1 MEEKFIDI
9 GVQLNVLES
18 LSRILLEAIRDG
30 ENLKDYDISN
40 LALIVLSEVT
50 KLKNNV
56 NSIELDMGI

>member
-30 ENLKDYDISN
+30 ENLKDYWKVCPESC
-40 LALIVLSEVT
+40 LRQYVT
-50 KLKNNV
+50 EKILK
-56 NSIELDMGI
+56 IMI

>member
-40 LALIVLSEVT
+40 LALIVLGEVT

>member
-40 LALIVLSEVT
+40 LALIVLGEIT

-56 NSIELDMGI
+56 NSIELEMGI

>member
-9 GVQLNVLES
+9 GIQLNVLES

-40 LALIVLSEVT
+40 LALIVLGEVT

>member
-40 LALIVLSEVT
+40 LALIVLGEVT

-56 NSIELDMGI
+56 NNIELDMGI

>member
-9 GVQLNVLES
+9 GIQLNVLES

>member
-40 LALIVLSEVT
+40 LALIVLGEVT

-56 NSIELDMGI
+56 NSIELEMGI

>member
-9 GVQLNVLES
+9 GIQLNVLES

-40 LALIVLSEVT
+40 LALIVLGEVT

-56 NSIELDMGI
+56 NNIELDMGI

>member
-9 GVQLNVLES
+9 GIQLNVLES

-40 LALIVLSEVT
+40 LALIVLGEVT

-56 NSIELDMGI
+56 NSIELEMGI

>member
-9 GVQLNVLES
+9 GIQLNILES

>member
-9 GVQLNVLES
+9 CVQLNILES

-30 ENLKDYDISN
+30 DNLKMYDISN
-40 LALIVLSEVT
+40 LALVVLNETT
-50 KLKNNV
+50 KLKENV